1 MTEAQ
6 IKWLKEH
13 PDYEP
18 VGVSGVTQTGGT
30 AQAGHRRRGTLDA
43 DGIFVPA
50 STSAPVHSH
59 GGAFPVGVR
68 APLPETRKF

>member
-1 MTEAQ
+1 MTPAQ

-30 AQAGHRRRGTLDA
+30 AQIGHRRRGTLNP
-43 DGIFVPA
+43 DGTFVA
-50 STSAPVHSH
+50 ATKATPVHSH
-59 GGAFPVGVR
+59 GGSFIVGVR
-68 APLPETRKF
+68 AVPEMRKF